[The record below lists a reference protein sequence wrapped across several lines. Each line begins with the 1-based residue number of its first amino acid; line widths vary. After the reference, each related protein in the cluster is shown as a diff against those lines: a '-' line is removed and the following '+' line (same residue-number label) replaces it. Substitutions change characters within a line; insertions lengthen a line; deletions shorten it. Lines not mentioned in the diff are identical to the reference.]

1 MASPKHPKTP
11 DVVRLSL
18 WQIKV
23 SAVFN
28 HWERQTYFDS
38 FISCDN
44 AKQEKRLLAEAECQ
58 ARDLR
63 ARERVYKKQIHEQ
76 NNELKKL
83 KQERNRLKADNTNKD
98 SELERE
104 WFEVGMR

>member
-1 MASPKHPKTP
+1 M
-11 DVVRLSL
+11 
-18 WQIKV
+18 
-23 SAVFN
+23 
-28 HWERQTYFDS
+28 
-38 FISCDN
+38 
-44 AKQEKRLLAEAECQ
+44 AEAECQ

-104 WFEVGMR
+104 